1 MTEIS
6 QNDGARPNGG
16 KQKAEVVEI
25 GALRE
30 QVRTA
35 REKEKAEDGGG
46 NSNATKAADFIF
58 ALFARCLDESEI
70 TLMTYEWTAGLRVI
84 SQFRLY
90 AHFLIEVLMKEQP
103 VEDFELFFQ
112 LGARR
117 PDGSFEPTR
126 FGGFDTGTV
135 HPTAYD
141 PVPAAYWETS
151 PGRYQAVWDWGKA
164 IPVEASV
171 ARLEALIHEYG
182 GMLGTHHLDSYLRV
196 PWSINHKANYGGPEV
211 KMLHDG
217 ITAKA
222 KAWMA
227 AQDR

>member
-1 MTEIS
+1 MTEVS

-16 KQKAEVVEI
+16 KQKSKIVEM
-25 GALRE
+25 GAFRE
-30 QVRTA
+30 QVIAA
-35 REKEKAEDGGG
+35 REKEKTGGG
-46 NSNATKAADFIF
+46 DSNATKAADFIA
-58 ALFARCLDESEI
+58 ALFVRCLGDSEI
-70 TLMTYEWTAGLRVI
+70 TLMAHEWTSGLRII
-84 SQFRLY
+84 SKFQLY
-90 AHFLIEVLMKEQP
+90 ANFLIDVFMTEQP
-103 VEDFELFFQ
+103 MENFEFFFQ
-112 LGARR
+112 FGARR

-141 PVPAAYWETS
+141 PAPAAYWETS

-171 ARLEALIHEYG
+171 ARLEALIHEHG
-182 GMLGTHHLDSYLRV
+182 GVLGTHRLDNYLRI
-196 PWSINHKANYGGPEV
+196 PWSINHKANYGEPEV

-222 KAWMA
+222 KAWVA
-227 AQDR
+227 AHEE